1 MWVTYWLFTAFY
13 LWITSAVVI
22 RLWKRLYRRSMT
34 LIYMIYDMI
43 YIYIYIIYY
52 IIYTYMIYDIYI
64 YYVILYIYIYIYI
77 IYIIY
82 IYIYIYRYVAVFK
95 EHWKTIKTFCDIG
108 KKYNLKPT
116 TIKECKLSW
125 KRWGGDC

>member
-1 MWVTYWLFTAFY
+1 
-13 LWITSAVVI
+13 
-22 RLWKRLYRRSMT
+22 
-34 LIYMIYDMI
+34 
-43 YIYIYIIYY
+43 
-52 IIYTYMIYDIYI
+52 MIYDIYI
-64 YYVILYIYIYIYI
+64 YIMLYYIYTYIYI
-77 IYIIY
+77 IYI

-108 KKYNLKPT
+108 KEYNLKPT

>member
-43 YIYIYIIYY
+43 YIYIYISYTILY
-52 IIYTYMIYDIYI
+52 IHIWYMIYIYI

-77 IYIIY
+77 IYI